1 MDPYIVGLF
10 LLLAFQAFLFYKTR
24 RSFGRV
30 AKRWK
35 KEVRLDRNSLLNS
48 SDAAKL
54 LDQQLFG
61 EWSYDAQR
69 RLGVVTPLLGVIV
82 TAFKFH
88 NISGLTGDVL
98 DSGILELYSGVLLG
112 ASAAV
117 WSQFLLFWIH
127 RDWARFRV
135 SVDLEEESTGITQA
149 AAQFSSGLQFLL
161 ADTTTRCMDL
171 LSEVQRTVTSQM
183 QESSKLIEN
192 SMRTQEFVAKQI
204 GDVFSQ
210 QLSEVIK
217 KSSDATR
224 KALEPYER
232 TLIDNY
238 RAIADAMEN
247 VRTLHTSVASTLNQA
262 LSGGES
268 LARLSKDLDNVSTSL
283 TAAFVDLSEGAF
295 PSLRLAIGS
304 FSNQVTQF
312 AEGVTRSSLIVSDS
326 TTQFSDLTAGLAAIG
341 DTMRLTAG
349 GLRES
354 SDAFGGQCRE
364 MVASQRE
371 VHERISEN
379 LDRSLEVLGHVAALN
394 HEIASALTVAKEGS
408 GVMEKI
414 TADMKT
420 VSGSFE
426 KSVKDLAES
435 GLPTT
440 LELLGGFATGVTDLR
455 SQVQF
460 SAESLQQVTDGF
472 NSAIASL
479 SKSSDSIHSAVI
491 KDIEGLRE
499 SAHSLQGINAEISH
513 SLDQAAKSRLAM
525 QTVTS
530 ELTATSES
538 LGPALKHL
546 SQQGIS
552 GAQRLLEEFSAEVRN
567 LSERMRGSSSTFQ
580 TGFGRL
586 ERLVEAIEETRLSLE
601 AAASGVNSSSAVF
614 SGALENTSTLL
625 LTSARSLGETLDE
638 EIGEKLVNAQRTLA
652 SGLASAS
659 ESAQDL
665 PDAIRGLSETLK
677 SGKSQIDSLGNV
689 SSEVSSSLSIMRQVV
704 DSLKLSVDRQT
715 ESVSHWRAILDAI
728 PESLQVRTDNSVK
741 TLIAHLAEITADVGR
756 LADSVRNSR

>member
-1 MDPYIVGLF
+1 M
-10 LLLAFQAFLFYKTR
+10 
-24 RSFGRV
+24 
-30 AKRWK
+30 
-35 KEVRLDRNSLLNS
+35 
-48 SDAAKL
+48 
-54 LDQQLFG
+54 DQQLFG
-61 EWSYDAQR
+61 ESSYDAQR
-69 RLGVVTPLLGVIV
+69 RLGVVAPLLGVIG
-82 TAFKFH
+82 TAFQFLS
-88 NISGLTGDVL
+88 ISELTGDVV
-98 DSGILELYSGVLLG
+98 DSGILELYSGVALG
-112 ASAAV
+112 ALASI
-117 WSQFLLFWIH
+117 WSQCLLFGIH
-127 RDWARFRV
+127 RRWARFRV
-135 SVDLEEESTGITQA
+135 SVDLEEEATGITQA
-149 AAQFSSGLQFLL
+149 AFEFSSGLQLLL
-161 ADTTTRCMDL
+161 AETATRCMGF
-171 LSEVQRTVTSQM
+171 LSEVQSTVTSQM
-183 QESSKLIEN
+183 QESSKLIEH

-217 KSSDATR
+217 RCSDAVRET
-224 KALEPYER
+224 LEPYER
-232 TLIDNY
+232 ALIDNY
-238 RAIADAMEN
+238 RATTDAMEN

-295 PSLRLAIGS
+295 PSMRSAIGS
-304 FSNQVTQF
+304 FSNQVSEF

-326 TTQFSDLTAGLAAIG
+326 TTQFSDLTAGLAAVG

-371 VHERISEN
+371 VHERIVEN
-379 LDRSLEVLGHVAALN
+379 LDRSVEVLGHVAALN
-394 HEIASALTVAKEGS
+394 HEIASALTLAKEGS

-426 KSVKDLAES
+426 KSVKDFAES
-435 GLPTT
+435 GLPTS
-440 LELLGGFATGVTDLR
+440 LELLDGFTTGVTDLR
-455 SQVQF
+455 SQVQH
-460 SAESLQQVTDGF
+460 SADSLQQVTQEF
-472 NSAIASL
+472 HSTIVSL
-479 SKSSDSIHSAVI
+479 SMSSHCIHEAVI

-546 SQQGIS
+546 SQEGIS
-552 GAQRLLEEFSAEVRN
+552 GAERLLEEFSAEVRN
-567 LSERMRGSSSTFQ
+567 LSERMRVSSSTFQ

-586 ERLVEAIEETRLSLE
+586 ERLVKAIEETRLSLE

-677 SGKSQIDSLGNV
+677 SGKAQIDSLGNV